1 MNFPTRI
8 FECFYPLCK
17 SAWIERRK
25 NEGINVDNCN
35 ESLEWITF
43 MLTQNNEIDVKLRVF
58 GSFIAFFSQ
67 MQLKLEFLKQAHS
80 QEGEGSLCP

>member
-1 MNFPTRI
+1 
-8 FECFYPLCK
+8 
-17 SAWIERRK
+17 
-25 NEGINVDNCN
+25 
-35 ESLEWITF
+35 

>member
-1 MNFPTRI
+1 MLLSVVQKRMDWTQ
-8 FECFYPLCK
+8 
-17 SAWIERRK
+17 K